1 MEPPTVREV
10 IVRLLKEG
18 FVLAGCSGDHRKF
31 VRGRRVVIVP
41 GRPGSHLRKGT
52 WASVKRQAGWR

>member
-18 FVLAGCSGDHRKF
+18 LC
-31 VRGRRVVIVP
+31 
-41 GRPGSHLRKGT
+41 
-52 WASVKRQAGWR
+52 WQAARETTENSCEEGEW